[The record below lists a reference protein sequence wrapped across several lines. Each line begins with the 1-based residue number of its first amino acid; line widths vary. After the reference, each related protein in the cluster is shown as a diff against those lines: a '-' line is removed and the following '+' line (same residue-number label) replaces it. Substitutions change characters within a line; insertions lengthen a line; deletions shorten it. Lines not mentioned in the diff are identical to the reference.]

1 MTKKEI
7 ILVENLFRI
16 KDDKVKRFDSR
27 QGQRQK
33 VCFNMVEK
41 IFEWTQL
48 ERIIGKNIKT

>member
-41 IFEWTQL
+41 IFE
-48 ERIIGKNIKT
+48 